1 MSGNKQV
8 EVHIAGQPYRFAI
21 APENEAA
28 LLEAVALVDDQMTR
42 IKSGASTKGV
52 ERVAV
57 MAAISIASD
66 LLALKRKQQEDG
78 AIPVDAVRARIRELN
93 ERADEALR
101 QYAHV
106 GTSMVGGIAA
116 NTAGHTAG
124 HTVSPAQS

>member
-1 MSGNKQV
+1 MSNKQV
-8 EVHIAGQPYRFAI
+8 EVNIAGQSYRFAI
-21 APENEAA
+21 SPENEAA
-28 LLEAVALVDDQMTR
+28 LLEAVALVDAQMTKL
-42 IKSGASTKGV
+42 KSSVAAKGV

-66 LLALKRKQQEDG
+66 LLSLRRKQEEDG

-106 GTSMVGGIAA
+106 GTGTHAS
-116 NTAGHTAG
+116 GH
-124 HTVSPAQS
+124 

>member
-8 EVHIAGQPYRFAI
+8 EVNIAGQPYRFAI

-28 LLEAVALVDDQMTR
+28 LLEAVALVDNRMTR
-42 IKSGASTKGV
+42 MKSNASAKGV

-66 LLALKRKQQEDG
+66 MLSMQRKQQEDG
-78 AIPVDAVRARIRELN
+78 AIPVDAIRARIRELN
-93 ERADEALR
+93 DRADEALR

-106 GTSMVGGIAA
+106 GTAA
-116 NTAGHTAG
+116 
-124 HTVSPAQS
+124 AQS

>member
-1 MSGNKQV
+1 MSNKQV

-21 APENEAA
+21 APDNEAA
-28 LLEAVALVDDQMTR
+28 LLEAVALVDTQMS
-42 IKSGASTKGV
+42 KLKNSVAAKGV

-66 LLALKRKQQEDG
+66 LLALQRKQQADG
-78 AIPVDAVRARIRELN
+78 SIPVDAIRARIRELN

-106 GTSMVGGIAA
+106 GTGTQASQPQG
-116 NTAGHTAG
+116 
-124 HTVSPAQS
+124 

>member
-1 MSGNKQV
+1 MSNKQV
-8 EVHIAGQPYRFAI
+8 EVNIAGQPYRFAI

-28 LLEAVALVDDQMTR
+28 LLDAVALVDTQMNKLR
-42 IKSGASTKGV
+42 NNASAKGV

-57 MAAISIASD
+57 MAAITIASD
-66 LLALKRKQQEDG
+66 LLALQRKQQADG

-106 GTSMVGGIAA
+106 GTG
-116 NTAGHTAG
+116 TQ
-124 HTVSPAQS
+124 AQPT

>member
-1 MSGNKQV
+1 MSNKQV
-8 EVHIAGQPYRFAI
+8 EVNIAGQSYRFGI
-21 APENEAA
+21 SSENESA
-28 LLEAVALVDDQMTR
+28 LLEAVALVDAQMNKL
-42 IKSGASTKGV
+42 KSNVSAKGV

-66 LLALKRKQQEDG
+66 LLSLRRKQEEDG

-106 GTSMVGGIAA
+106 GTGTHAA
-116 NTAGHTAG
+116 NH
-124 HTVSPAQS
+124 

>member
-1 MSGNKQV
+1 MSNKQV
-8 EVHIAGQPYRFAI
+8 EVNIAGQPYRFAI

-28 LLEAVALVDDQMTR
+28 LLEAVALVDTQMNKLR
-42 IKSGASTKGV
+42 NNASAKGV

-66 LLALKRKQQEDG
+66 LLALQRKQQADG
-78 AIPVDAVRARIRELN
+78 AIPVDAIRARIRELN

-106 GTSMVGGIAA
+106 GTG
-116 NTAGHTAG
+116 TQ
-124 HTVSPAQS
+124 AQPN

>member
-1 MSGNKQV
+1 MSNKQV
-8 EVHIAGQPYRFAI
+8 EVNIAGQPYRFAI

-28 LLEAVALVDDQMTR
+28 LLEAIALVDTQMNKLR
-42 IKSGASTKGV
+42 NGLAAKGV

-66 LLALKRKQQEDG
+66 LLALQRKQQAEG
-78 AIPVDAVRARIRELN
+78 TIPVEAIHARIRELN

-106 GTSMVGGIAA
+106 GTGTRAER
-116 NTAGHTAG
+116 AG
-124 HTVSPAQS
+124 

>member
-1 MSGNKQV
+1 MSNKQV
-8 EVHIAGQPYRFAI
+8 ELNIAGQPYRFAI
-21 APENEAA
+21 SPENEAA
-28 LLEAVALVDDQMTR
+28 LLEAAALVDDKMN
-42 IKSGASTKGV
+42 KLKGGVASKGV

-66 LLALKRKQQEDG
+66 LLAMRRKQDEDG

-106 GTSMVGGIAA
+106 GTR
-116 NTAGHTAG
+116 
-124 HTVSPAQS
+124 